1 MILRRWPDRIL
12 STPAMT
18 VTEFA
23 GLDEVAAA
31 MAVAMVQY
39 EGVGLAANQVGRTES
54 MFVAR
59 DITSGGVFVV
69 VNPVVLDTHGVVTDE
84 EGCLSLPGQ
93 VHSMRRPEQIVVEAY
108 DVDGQPRRYELSGY
122 QARIFCHEI
131 DHLQGRLIGPG
142 EARPTAPGRAAQ

>member
-93 VHSMRRPEQIVVEAY
+93 AHSMRRPEQIVVEAY

-131 DHLQGRLIGPG
+131 DHLQGRLIRPG